1 MISTGVFFQQG
12 FHSTDLVWGGGG
24 GGYRMGKNQACT
36 LEDFTGLA
44 GGVGGGQDGQKTKH
58 AHWRSLL
65 VWLGVGVGVGRGV
78 QHRQK
83 TSMYTVEEFTGLA
96 GEGGGWQKRSMPWV
110 EDSLLNVRKVLHRVC

>member
-44 GGVGGGQDGQKTKH
+44 GGVGGGQDGQKNQACT
-58 AHWRSLL
+58 L
-65 VWLGVGVGVGRGV
+65 
-78 QHRQK
+78 
-83 TSMYTVEEFTGLA
+83 EEFTGLA
-96 GEGGGWQKRSMPWV
+96 GGGGGERGPAQAKNKHVHSGGVYWFGWGGWGLAKTQHALGGGQFTECP
-110 EDSLLNVRKVLHRVC
+110 